1 MLNLIVNKIK
11 LKIKLFYKNRVIMVL
26 GVVYM
31 ATISARI
38 NEALSIRNMKPIDLA
53 RATGIPKASISQYM
67 SGYVEPKQNRIYL
80 ISKALNVREAWLM
93 GYDVPMNRM
102 DNIED
107 NFDTKDEDTSIKN
120 ELIQIINNMN
130 ANQLNTLLG
139 MANVLIKNGGEQ

>member
-38 NEALSIRNMKPIDLA
+38 NEALSIRSMKPIDLA

-93 GYDVPMNRM
+93 GYDVPMNRT

-139 MANVLIKNGGEQ
+139 MANVLIKNGEEQ

>member
-1 MLNLIVNKIK
+1 
-11 LKIKLFYKNRVIMVL
+11 
-26 GVVYM
+26 M

-93 GYDVPMNRM
+93 GYDVPMNRT
-102 DNIED
+102 DNFED
-107 NFDTKDEDTSIKN
+107 NFDTKDEDASIKN

-139 MANVLIKNGGEQ
+139 MANVLIKNGEEQ